1 MIEQLRTPGL
11 SSGTGPA
18 WCQTADELRAT
29 YFRGDLS
36 RMEEAARAGD
46 ARAEA
51 WMGLMPQNRG
61 RRLEAKEWLRSR
73 EVQSL
78 GYYQPCPYAPR
89 GQRGRGGGTLVP
101 SWRRRR

>member
-51 WMGLMPQNRG
+51 WMG
-61 RRLEAKEWLRSR
+61 WLDATKQRST
-73 EVQSL
+73 
-78 GYYQPCPYAPR
+78 P
-89 GQRGRGGGTLVP
+89 
-101 SWRRRR
+101 